1 MAVFDEVEDHSEHKK
16 KTRLVI
22 YLIVLMVVILGIIT
36 YLFFGSEQPVY
47 VDEPL
52 VLPQA
57 QQTQNMSADSN
68 DASALNMIEANT
80 QNADNNA
87 LMVDSIPTQAQSAP
101 VENPTPIVTAPVAT
115 QAKPTPKPKASAK
128 PTTTSTVANLK
139 YAIKPNNADIYEC
152 VNMRN
157 GRWDMPKKCEVDIL
171 NAVQRLIDANNEL
184 IAIEISGIV
193 DGNPYA
199 GPSAE
204 LKQEGLASFRAREG
218 IIAVMR
224 GYSNVAAF
232 EGPSLQAR
240 GKRGFQVKAYYLSK

>member
-1 MAVFDEVEDHSEHKK
+1 MAVFDEIEEQGEHKK

-22 YLIVLMVVILGIIT
+22 WLIILMVVILGLIT
-36 YLFFGSEQPVY
+36 YLFFYNEPQVTY
-47 VDEPL
+47 TDEPIDFPQPSTL
-52 VLPQA
+52 V
-57 QQTQNMSADSN
+57 ADSS
-68 DASALNMIEANT
+68 DASASIVADEAT
-80 QNADNNA
+80 
-87 LMVDSIPTQAQSAP
+87 PSAP
-101 VENPTPIVTAPVAT
+101 VVDSTPEPIAQVTTPVTTPAPQPESKPAPIAK
-115 QAKPTPKPKASAK
+115 AKPKPAPKASAK

-139 YAIKPNNADIYEC
+139 YAIKPNNADIYTC
-152 VNMRN
+152 ANMRN
-157 GRWDMPKKCEVDIL
+157 GRWDMPRKCEEDIL
-171 NAVQRLIDANNEL
+171 SAVQRLIDANNEL

-232 EGPSLQAR
+232 EGPSLQVR
-240 GKRGFQVKAYYLSK
+240 GKRGFQVKAYYLAK